1 MLKRNKTSMI
11 HPIIL
16 ILVPIFVTILLPLN
30 VNGNAEVIEKIY
42 AVVNGEI
49 ITYSDLK
56 NTETELTRV
65 IQQQFASLTQ
75 EQLTKKIEDMK
86 KGLLEQ
92 MIEQKILLS
101 AAKEKNYDVDAE
113 LEMIIKDIK
122 KQYNMNSDDDL
133 KQAIRSQGL
142 DYDEWLKQLKDTS
155 MQQRL
160 IREEI
165 GYKIKI
171 DNSQI
176 MEYYKKNI
184 NEFTKPLELSLD
196 CIYLDK
202 KQSVDPQALADKMR
216 TIDSELAKGNFEEVA
231 KNYSQLQGT
240 ENNYFLGKFKQG
252 ELDPKL
258 EEAAQKLK
266 QGEFSPWIETD
277 TGWYIIR
284 LKERKEPEVLEYK
297 MVRNDIENL
306 LMGKEQEIKL
316 KDYLEQL
323 KKDSLIKIYEE
334 YK

>member
-1 MLKRNKTSMI
+1 MI
-11 HPIIL
+11 HQIIL
-16 ILVPIFVTILLPLN
+16 ILVPILGTMLLPLS
-30 VNGNAEVIEKIY
+30 VNGNAEIIEKIY

-56 NTETELTRV
+56 NTENEMTRA
-65 IQQQFASLTQ
+65 IQQQFASLTE
-75 EQLTKKIEDMK
+75 EQLTKRIEEMK

-92 MIEQKILLS
+92 MIEQKMLLS
-101 AAKEKNYDVDAE
+101 VAKEKNYDVDAE
-113 LEMIIKDIK
+113 IEMIIKDIK

-142 DYDEWLKQLKDTS
+142 DYNEWLKQLKDTS

-171 DNSQI
+171 DNSHI
-176 MEYYKKNI
+176 MEYYKKHI

-202 KQSVDPQALADKMR
+202 KQSVDPQALVDKMK
-216 TIDSELAKGNFEEVA
+216 TIDSELVNGNFEEVA
-231 KNYSQLQGT
+231 KKHSQLQGT
-240 ENNYFLGKFKQG
+240 ENNYFLGRFKLG
-252 ELDPKL
+252 ELDSKI
-258 EEAAQKLK
+258 EEVAQKLK
-266 QGEFSPWIETD
+266 QSEFSSWIETD
-277 TGWYIIR
+277 NGWYIIR
-284 LKERKEPEVLEYK
+284 LNERKEPEVIEYK

-306 LMGKEQEIKL
+306 LMGKEQDIKI
-316 KDYLEQL
+316 KEYLDQL